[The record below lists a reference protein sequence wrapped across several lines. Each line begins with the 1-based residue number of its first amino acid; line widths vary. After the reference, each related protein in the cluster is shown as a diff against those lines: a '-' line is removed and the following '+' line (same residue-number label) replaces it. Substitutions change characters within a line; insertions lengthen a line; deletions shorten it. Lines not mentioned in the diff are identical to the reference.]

1 MVLSSPAYWNSLE
14 LRASFFYSLLC
25 SLLARNCLLVLFRL
39 RNSAFLRYCLATA
52 IFSTFYERSLSRQ
65 DFIRT
70 GYFRGKL
77 CHEWSK
83 IVVNLAIS
91 LSVFLLSSIS
101 ALLLQVLFSSV
112 TVVVA
117 YLPAEVA
124 LNSYLLS
131 DILMEYFLLNAIN

>member
-1 MVLSSPAYWNSLE
+1 MVLSSPAFWNYLE
-14 LRASFFYSLLC
+14 LRASFFYSLSC
-25 SLLARNCLLVLFRL
+25 SLLARSYLLVLFRL
-39 RNSAFLRYCLATA
+39 RNSAFLRSCLASA
-52 IFSTFYERSLSRQ
+52 IFSTFYERSLSRR
-65 DFIRT
+65 DFICT

-83 IVVNLAIS
+83 VVNLAIS

-101 ALLLQVLFSSV
+101 ALLLQFLFSSV

-117 YLPAEVA
+117 YLPAAVA

-131 DILMEYFLLNAIN
+131 DILIEYFWLSAIK